1 MTITDDASHTTAARS
16 GYSPAEARAL
26 SSVFLRDLQT
36 TLRKNLS
43 LSDDREFLAFA
54 SQSALDSAV
63 LDLASVNVTFRQ
75 AQDDLKAARK
85 GFSTAK
91 KAHEAATEK
100 VQRAEAV
107 RSVFKALAAGS

>member
-1 MTITDDASHTTAARS
+1 MTITDDASHTTAVRS

-26 SSVFLRDLQT
+26 ASIFLRDLQT
-36 TLRKNLS
+36 ILRKNLS
-43 LSDDREFLAFA
+43 LTDDGEILAFA

-63 LDLASVNVTFRQ
+63 LDLASATDTFRQ
-75 AQDDLKAARK
+75 AQEDLKAARK
-85 GFSTAK
+85 GFSIAK

-107 RSVFKALAAGS
+107 HTVFKALAAGS